1 MNEYLTE
8 EEHRTLSPEAKY
20 KLEKSRALEPLFYVD
35 LVKTKDDEFGYSTN
49 PEKFVSMIRSLFEK
63 PFEDLAKIPDL

>member
-1 MNEYLTE
+1 M
-8 EEHRTLSPEAKY
+8 KY

-35 LVKTKDDEFGYSTN
+35 LVKTKDDEFGFSTN
-49 PEKFVSMIRSLFEK
+49 PEKFVSMIRGLFEK